1 MSCCSRVFILFV
13 IFRFLKEKEICF
25 EKILYQCD
33 SRVAGVLF
41 AFHFRSGQ
49 TATNA
54 HEGESISL
62 EPDSLEPAPLS
73 AASSRL
79 SNPQNM
85 GNAKSKSSPTLEDIE
100 EVSVN
105 NVTVVVSSASILDQ
119 LGEDVPWA
127 DDESWQV
134 QSEPETGQDETDKA
148 VPVDDSTIETPYVD
162 EDGVHYLQDG
172 HYWLEM
178 PGLPPAEEPSV
189 PLIVANGETEPRPR
203 NIRVRFTTDPIRGAY
218 YL

>member
-1 MSCCSRVFILFV
+1 M
-13 IFRFLKEKEICF
+13 
-25 EKILYQCD
+25 
-33 SRVAGVLF
+33 F